1 MNIYEKLLKARC
13 LLQEKK
19 LKKSGKNSYSGF
31 TYFELADFL
40 PITNQ
45 IFSEIGLCP
54 QFCLKDEVAVLTIY
68 DTECENKIEFT
79 TPTANAQLKGCTDI
93 QALGAVHTY
102 LKRYLYLNALEIVE
116 SDALDPLAG
125 SDKIEEK
132 EEIDDFEI
140 LSNVD
145 SLNTSAEI
153 SNYFNTYKK
162 VVTNKSAFIKAIN
175 NRRKQLSGGE

>member
-1 MNIYEKLLKARC
+1 MNIYEKLQKARC
-13 LLQEKK
+13 VLQDKK
-19 LKKSGKNSYSGF
+19 LKKSGKNNYSGF
-31 TYFELADFL
+31 TYFELSDFL

-45 IFSEIGLCP
+45 IFAEIGLCP
-54 QFCLKDEVAVLTIY
+54 RFCLRDTEAYLTIY
-68 DTECENKIEFT
+68 DTESDAHIEFA

-145 SLNTSAEI
+145 NLNTSAEI
-153 SNYFNTYKK
+153 SNYFNTYNK
-162 VVTNKSAFIKAIN
+162 VVSNKSAFIKAIN
-175 NRRKQLSGGE
+175 NRRKQLSSGE

>member
-13 LLQEKK
+13 VLQEKK
-19 LKKSGKNSYSGF
+19 LKKSGENSYSGF

-45 IFSEIGLCP
+45 IFSDIGLCP
-54 QFCLKDEVAVLTIY
+54 QFCLKDDLAVLTIY

-93 QALGAVHTY
+93 QSLGAVHTY

-116 SDALDPLAG
+116 SDALDPLVG
-125 SDKIEEK
+125 SDKIEEPK
-132 EEIDDFEI
+132 AEDDFEI
-140 LSNVD
+140 LSNID
-145 SLNTSAEI
+145 TLQTSAEI
-153 SNYFNTYKK
+153 SKYFNDYNK

-175 NRRKQLSGGE
+175 NRRKEISGG